1 MGFCYP
7 GRGNSGDLPPRPE
20 CARLWHAKLLSLMP
34 DARLVLLIGQYAQN
48 YYLSEK
54 MKPTLTETV
63 RQFKEYLPFYFPL
76 PHPSPRNNIW
86 QTKNK
91 WFAHEVLPELKFRV
105 HLILGEINN

>member
-1 MGFCYP
+1 
-7 GRGNSGDLPPRPE
+7 
-20 CARLWHAKLLSLMP
+20 MP